1 MSRTPS
7 RPWLVLLIVSLAMPA
22 WMVGQSSGAGAT
34 AGAPW
39 PAVNESS
46 GCGQLRT
53 YPPLA
58 TRTGRL
64 PRTEAVGGPYGA
76 MFGRTIG
83 EVEDSQVWW
92 TVPMSNGQTIRVHRR
107 ALPAFE
113 RVSANLAAAAASGK
127 WYPISVVRGQ
137 SSRTV
142 AGKYSMSYHAF
153 GAAVDINPA
162 GNPYRSDNTLITN
175 MPGWFV
181 DAWRDAGFCWGGDWL
196 EYKDTMHFS
205 WKGPL
210 PTPGYPALPDPY
222 PVRSQAASF
231 TEPVALATPPFGP
244 LDEFHRYL
252 VGNATGRGAP
262 DVVQLTQHEL
272 GVMINIAGAGRDYAG
287 CAVERSFA
295 LGGRLDGH
303 DFLLGDFDGTAR
315 NHLWEIDPSAATLV
329 VVIHAID
336 SETPDS
342 RTLTTG
348 IASGPDDFYLAGDGD
363 GDGRDDL
370 YVVRRGTVTS
380 LEVWSAASNFGAP
393 VVSVQLPVTGD
404 TRLWRFALGDRDV
417 DGEPDL
423 YALDLSGPNAVVS
436 VFTRS
441 DGYSVN
447 SEPFNAAPSG
457 SVGGVSAIIDNDGDG
472 RDDLVVLDPNGTLR
486 SLLGN
491 VPVATDP
498 ARWYRDPAW
507 ECEEDAL
514 PFEYSGTFRDDDL
527 SVFQPDIE
535 WLAAAGITKGCNWP
549 FGDHFCP
556 DQSVS
561 RAEMATFLVRA
572 LGLQPVSEQ
581 RFLDVAADTHAA
593 NINAVAAAGITLG
606 CVPDGSRYCP
616 EQPVTRTEMA
626 TFLVR
631 ALGLQ
636 PVSEQRFL
644 DVAADPHAA
653 NINAVAA
660 AGITLG
666 CVPDGSL
673 FCPQD
678 PVSRSQM
685 AAFLQRALGSG

>member
-7 RPWLVLLIVSLAMPA
+7 RLWLVLLIVSLALPA
-22 WMVGQSSGAGAT
+22 SMVGQSRTAGAT

-64 PRTEAVGGPYGA
+64 PRTEVVGGPYGA

-113 RVSANLAAAAASGK
+113 RVAANLAAAAAAGK

-153 GAAVDINPA
+153 GAGVDINPSA
-162 GNPYRSDNTLITN
+162 NPYRSDNTLITN

-272 GVMINIAGAGRDYAG
+272 GVVISIAGAGRDYAG

-295 LGGRLDGH
+295 LGGVLNGRSL
-303 DFLLGDFDGTAR
+303 LLGDFDGTAR
-315 NHLWEIDPSAATLV
+315 NDLWEIDPAGTALV
-329 VVIHAID
+329 VVVHAVG
-336 SETPDS
+336 SELPES
-342 RTLTTG
+342 RTVSTG
-348 IASGPDDFYLAGDGD
+348 IASGPDDVYLAGDAD
-363 GDGRDDL
+363 NDGRDDL
-370 YVVRRGTVTS
+370 YIVRRGPVTS
-380 LEVWSAASNFGAP
+380 LEVWTAASNFSTMT
-393 VVSVQLPVTGD
+393 VSVELPIIAD
-404 TRLWRFALGDRDV
+404 SRLWRFAVGDRDA
-417 DGEPDL
+417 DGTPDL
-423 YALDLSGPNAVVS
+423 YGIDLAGPDAVVS
-436 VFTRS
+436 VFS
-441 DGYSVN
+441 HVDGYATS
-447 SEPFNAAPSG
+447 SATINAAPSAA
-457 SVGGVSAIIDNDGDG
+457 VGGVSAMIDHDGDG
-472 RDDLVVLDPNGTLR
+472 RDDLVVLNSNGTLR
-486 SLLGN
+486 SFLGN
-491 VPVATDP
+491 VPVASDP

-514 PFEYSGTFRDDDL
+514 PFNHSGTFRDDDT
-527 SVFQPDIE
+527 SIFQTEIE
-535 WLAAAGITKGCNWP
+535 WLAAAAITNGCNWP
-549 FGDHFCP
+549 YGDDFCP
-556 DQSVS
+556 DRPVT

-572 LGLQPVSEQ
+572 LALQPVPQQ
-581 RFLDVAADTHAA
+581 RFVDVTGTTHAP
-593 NINAVAAAGITLG
+593 NINAIAAAGITLG

-616 EQPVTRTEMA
+616 DRPVTRAEMA

-631 ALGLQ
+631 ALALQ
-636 PVSEQRFL
+636 PEPQQRFV
-644 DVAADPHAA
+644 DVTGTTHAP
-653 NINAVAA
+653 NINAIAA

-666 CVPDGSL
+666 CVPDGSQ

-678 PVSRSQM
+678 PVSRGQM
-685 AAFLQRALGSG
+685 AAFLQRAPGTG